1 MAGINKAFNRPSRPD
16 IITNN
21 VNEVSASQSATQIS
35 SGGYTYYVYTA
46 PAPGDTYTPSGEWTQ
61 GSRTIKGGSVAS
73 GTPFGNA
80 DIFVVAG
87 GGAGGGGDGMGL
99 GGGGGAGG
107 VRYFPNVPVPDG
119 TIAVQVGD
127 GGSPSGGSGSSV
139 VPQDGAPSFFGATY
153 IAYGGGGAAS
163 GDRPAPGWGS
173 GRTKAGQGGSG
184 GGAGTMGRPGP
195 PSGPGPQ
202 PEWGQEFGQGNTP
215 PFSPPQGFPGAGGF
229 TDTPTSALG
238 GGGGSSQA
246 GAVASPDVVNAAG
259 GDGGPIS
266 QFPAPLIAPAI
277 PGPVVPA
284 WVPVVGPT
292 GLYAGGGGGGRAPGP
307 SPSSFSPGGDGGGGP
322 GGKHPSNTGGSGV
335 DFTGSGGGGGYGG
348 GSGGNGLVIVRKS
361 T

>member
-1 MAGINKAFNRPSRPD
+1 MAGINKAFNRPSRPN

-21 VNEVSASQSATQIS
+21 VNEFSASQSATQIS
-35 SGGYTYYVYTA
+35 SGGYTYYVYTT

-61 GSRTIKGGSVAS
+61 GSRTIKGGSVAA

-87 GGAGGGGDGMGL
+87 GGAGGGGDGMGH

-127 GGSPSGGSGSSV
+127 GGDKTGSYSGT
-139 VPQDGAPSFFGATY
+139 VPQDGTPSFFGATY
-153 IAYGGGGAAS
+153 ISYGGGGAAS
-163 GDRPAPGWGS
+163 GDRPPPGWGS

-229 TDTPTSALG
+229 TDSPTTLG

-246 GAVASPDVVNAAG
+246 GGVGSPDIVNAYG

-277 PGPVVPA
+277 PGPVVPG
-284 WVPVVGPT
+284 WTPVVGPT

-307 SPSSFSPGGDGGGGP
+307 SPGSFSPGGDGGGGP
-322 GGKHPSNTGGSGV
+322 GGKHPGNAGGSGV
-335 DFTGSGGGGGYGG
+335 DFTGSGGGGGYQ
-348 GSGGNGLVIVRKS
+348 GSPGGNGIVIVRKS

>member
-1 MAGINKAFNRPSRPD
+1 MAGINKAFNRPSRPN

-35 SGGYTYYVYTA
+35 SGGYTYYVYTTPA
-46 PAPGDTYTPSGEWTQ
+46 PADTYTPSGEYTK

-87 GGAGGGGDGMGL
+87 GGGGGGGDGMGE

-107 VRYFPNVPVPDG
+107 VRYFPNVPVPNG

-127 GGSPSGGSGSSV
+127 GGSPSGSYSGTTSE
-139 VPQDGAPSFFGATY
+139 DGAPSFFGETY
-153 IAYGGGGAAS
+153 ISYGGGGAAS
-163 GDRPAPGWGS
+163 GDYPPPQWGS
-173 GRTKAGQGGSG
+173 GRMKAGQGGSG
-184 GGAGTMGRPGP
+184 GGAGTMGRTGTPAV
-195 PSGPGPQ
+195 GPGP
-202 PEWGQEFGQGNTP
+202 EALYGQEFGQGNTP
-215 PFSPPQGFPGAGGF
+215 PFSPPQGFPGAGGY
-229 TDTPTSALG
+229 TDSPTGLG

-246 GAVASPDVVNAAG
+246 GAVGSPAPTNAAG

-277 PGPVVPA
+277 PSPVQPLWTPA
-284 WVPVVGPT
+284 VGPT
-292 GLYAGGGGGGRAPGP
+292 GLFAGGGGGGRAPGP
-307 SPSSFSPGGDGGGGP
+307 DPSAFSPGGDGGGGR
-322 GGKHPSNTGGSGV
+322 GGKHPGNRGDAGV
-335 DFTGSGGGGGYGG
+335 DFTGSGGGGGNQGG
-348 GSGGNGLVIVRKS
+348 AGGNGIVIVRKS

>member
-1 MAGINKAFNRPSRPD
+1 MGINKAFNRPARPN

-21 VNEVSASQSATQIS
+21 VLESAASTSATQITS
-35 SGGYTYYVYTA
+35 MGYTYYVYTTPA
-46 PAPGDTYTPSGEWTQ
+46 PADSFTPSGSYTQ

-87 GGAGGGGDGMGL
+87 GGAGGGGDGMGQ

-127 GGSPSGGSGSSV
+127 GGDKTGGNSST
-139 VPQDGAPSFFGATY
+139 VPQDGDPSFFGETY
-153 IAYGGGGAAS
+153 IAYGGGGGAS
-163 GDRPAPGWGS
+163 GDRSPPGWGS

-202 PEWGQEFGQGNTP
+202 PEWGQEYGQGNTP
-215 PFSPPQGFPGAGGF
+215 PFSPPQGFPGRGGF
-229 TDTPTSALG
+229 TDSPTTLG
-238 GGGGSSQA
+238 GGGGSAQQA
-246 GAVASPDVVNAAG
+246 GIAFPDVINAYG

-277 PGPVVPA
+277 PAPVQPFWTPA
-284 WVPVVGPT
+284 VGPT
-292 GLYAGGGGGGRAPGP
+292 GLFAGGGGGGRAPGP
-307 SPSSFSPGGDGGGGP
+307 SPGSFSPGGLGGGGN
-322 GGKHPSNTGGSGV
+322 GGKFPGNTGGAGV

-348 GSGGNGLVIVRKS
+348 APGGNGIVIVRKS